1 MENPNLTRL
10 VSRKIPA
17 GLLMIAALPLAINAQ
32 TSPLLKVEVSPTQQ
46 VSILAS
52 QVSYGAVLRVLETR
66 LGWKIEIPAL
76 ADQLKLSY
84 VHVDA
89 KQPEE
94 ALEKLLEGSGLG
106 YAFVD
111 RPHSL
116 KVIVIPSGQREA
128 PPKDAAP
135 APEPPAPAPT
145 PEDNNNPAAG
155 AAVPSLPIPTQ
166 MQTVTVNLPP
176 DINAAQ
182 QGALEQPSAP
192 STMPLSEAMD
202 TIGAPP
208 GMPPSDAG
216 KATTVPVSDAAR
228 IMGVPP
234 GVAPGDVGK
243 TITLPLPT
251 GAPKRP

>member
-1 MENPNLTRL
+1 MKSLNLTKL
-10 VSRKIPA
+10 VSRKIPV
-17 GLLMIAALPLAINAQ
+17 GLLMSAALALALNAQ

-52 QVSYGAVLRVLETR
+52 QVSYGAVLRALQTK
-66 LGWKIEIPAL
+66 LGWEIEIPAL
-76 ADQLKLSY
+76 ADQLKLTF

-94 ALEKLLEGSGLG
+94 ALEKLLEGSGLS
-106 YAFVD
+106 YAFVE
-111 RPHSL
+111 RSHTL
-116 KVIVIPSGQREA
+116 KVVVIPSGQREA

-135 APEPPAPAPT
+135 APEPLVTEPT
-145 PEDNNNPAAG
+145 PEDNSNTAAG
-155 AAVPSLPIPTQ
+155 AALPSLPLPTQ
-166 MQTVTVNLPP
+166 MQTVTANLPP

-192 STMPLSEAMD
+192 STMPLSEAMN

-208 GMPPSDAG
+208 GMPPGDAG
-216 KATTVPVSDAAR
+216 KATTVPVSDAAK

-251 GAPKRP
+251 GAQKQP